1 MHVASH
7 TVGRTT
13 AAVVMYGTG
22 ISKYRKLYFFSM
34 TAGDVSKQQL
44 FYDALNKWHAT
55 CHSWYEVKTIL
66 ITKFKKSKK

>member
-44 FYDALNKWHAT
+44 FYDALNKWQQRVTHGM
-55 CHSWYEVKTIL
+55 K
-66 ITKFKKSKK
+66 